1 MEKREKKEDNGEGA
15 KGEAENMIEYT
26 EQVKLTGHKLIN
38 NVDNPHEIKS
48 LR

>member
-1 MEKREKKEDNGEGA
+1 MKKRENGKRKT